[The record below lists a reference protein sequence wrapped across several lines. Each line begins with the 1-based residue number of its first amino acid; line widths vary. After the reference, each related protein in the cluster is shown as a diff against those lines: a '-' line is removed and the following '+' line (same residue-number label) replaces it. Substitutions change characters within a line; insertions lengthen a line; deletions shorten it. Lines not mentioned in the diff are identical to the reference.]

1 MDGFRGLIH
10 RARVSEIVSV
20 PADST
25 GAQRASWRTTVGIAI
40 ALQWAVILALTGIA
54 WIWGGQ
60 AAQSL
65 LLGGAAVAVPNA
77 LLALWLTL
85 RLYRSGPVGVVGMLA
100 GELGKLGATIAL
112 LVIVVRALQPE
123 VAWIALIVGVVAALK
138 AQWLAVWFTRNS

>member
-1 MDGFRGLIH
+1 M
-10 RARVSEIVSV
+10 
-20 PADST
+20 PATLSGPLDST

-40 ALQWAVILALTGIA
+40 ALQWSFILVCSGIA
-54 WIWGGQ
+54 WVWGDR

-77 LLALWLTL
+77 LLAAWLTL
-85 RLYRSGPVGVVGMLA
+85 RLYRSGPVGVAGMLA

-112 LVIVVRALQPE
+112 LVIVVRTLGAD

>member
-1 MDGFRGLIH
+1 LE
-10 RARVSEIVSV
+10 A
-20 PADST
+20 T

-40 ALQWAVILALTGIA
+40 ALQWSFILVFSGIA
-54 WIWGGQ
+54 WVWSGR

-77 LLALWLTL
+77 LLAAWLTL
-85 RLYRSGPVGVVGMLA
+85 RLYRSGPVGVAGMLA

-112 LVIVVRALQPE
+112 LVIVVRMLGADA
-123 VAWIALIVGVVAALK
+123 VWIALIVGVVAALK